1 MMRSNRAA
9 LAAHGLTEVWLEGLH
24 FRRDRAL
31 DLIKGHHPGP
41 KFGIPGLNTRNPARC
56 RPSLLATDRAALPS
70 LSMSRLRTFPLL
82 LALLLFSSISSE
94 AFAQPRKVQ
103 PGKARVILAR
113 ERMAEQFDTV
123 DVVKNV
129 FKFNPLLFFRG
140 EIPLYYERALTPN
153 VSLELGLGVT
163 LRNYLALSFTGD
175 DADDYGA
182 GTEIIANP
190 SYHVAA
196 RIYFVHDLE
205 PQGFYVQPGFAHL
218 VYSKD
223 ILVRAPDGSFTEEK
237 YRDERTF
244 NDLRVLVG
252 FQQLGSSSNW
262 LFDVYGGVAYRDRRM
277 LVVNEQLDL
286 QNDLYTYSVEERKDR
301 VPAIFLG
308 VKIGLGF

>member
-1 MMRSNRAA
+1 
-9 LAAHGLTEVWLEGLH
+9 
-24 FRRDRAL
+24 
-31 DLIKGHHPGP
+31 
-41 KFGIPGLNTRNPARC
+41 
-56 RPSLLATDRAALPS
+56 
-70 LSMSRLRTFPLL
+70 MSRLRTFPLL

-223 ILVRAPDGSFTEEK
+223 IRVRAPDGSFTEEK